1 MGNCGAK
8 RRAAE
13 LERRASLSDSE
24 TAGSDIYGAA
34 SGYGGGGDYVYATY
48 CPEGIPEDVALLA
61 TAAALA
67 AGIYV
72 VYRQITIQAAGRKR
86 RSLRGGADDNLNLN
100 LTNTNNYP
108 SFFYHGMDVVYSGR
122 FSQFGLVWSALFSFF
137 ACYRKQLYK
146 RVLQI
151 SSGKQYW

>member
-13 LERRASLSDSE
+13 QAALLERRASLSSNSLDSE
-24 TAGSDIYGAA
+24 SAGSDLYGAG
-34 SGYGGGGDYVYATY
+34 SGYGGGDYVYATY

-86 RSLRGGADDNLNLN
+86 RSLRGTPGGDAN
-100 LTNTNNYP
+100 NTTTDSPNYP

-122 FSQFGLVWSALFSFF
+122 FLIVNPIQ
-137 ACYRKQLYK
+137 
-146 RVLQI
+146 
-151 SSGKQYW
+151 